1 MSHKEDLENKLFMED
16 AKSVAMMLS
25 DFFQEKR
32 VPTNVASMA
41 CMIMLTVICDDNGV
55 PTEDVKKMMDI
66 LITGFPDVKTIKAG
80 KNNNK

>member
-16 AKSVAMMLS
+16 AKSVAAMLA
-25 DFFQEKR
+25 DFFAEKR

-41 CMIMLTVICDDNGV
+41 CMIMLTVICDGNGV

-66 LITGFPDVKTIKAG
+66 LITGFPDVKTIKG
-80 KNNNK
+80 RKNNNK